1 MNEMTSGP
9 HYDNQE
15 NTACGGHSVS
25 EKTHSSKRIGG
36 RLRRLTPILLLAML
50 VACTR
55 ETDSW
60 DSDVAPAGP
69 RALTSGS
76 MPADQRGLQ
85 EVDRPK
91 TAGPKVKIGN
101 AQLVQAPGAPERVAT
116 FSAEGD
122 GDVTLNFVNANVR
135 EVVDAVLGQ
144 ILHLNYTIDPKVQ
157 ATITMQTSRPMKRDA
172 VLPTLENVLQASAIA
187 LVRAD
192 DVYRVVPLAGAAR
205 SGGMPSSVAQGQ
217 AGSAGYGLQI
227 IPLKYASAEH
237 LQKVLEPFVPSGGV
251 LQIDD
256 ARNLLL
262 VSGTQRDVDSFLK
275 LVNIFDVDW
284 LSGMSYGLFALQQ
297 GAAGSVAQELN
308 MILSSGK
315 NGPLAGIVR
324 IVPIERINSIL
335 LVSSQP
341 SYIQRAQEW
350 IQRLDEGSDESAPR
364 LYVYYVQNSR
374 SSDLAKV
381 LSQMFGGSVV
391 KTVTPTVTP
400 GASLAR
406 IGSDLPMLGGGASS
420 GSSGSSRPSPVIGGT
435 QSQPQDQAP
444 DAQANATITSD
455 SAGGGLPS
463 LPPPVNVGEVST
475 RTPQASSGVQ
485 IVADEKNNALVI
497 MSRPREYRM
506 IDAALKKL
514 DILPQQVLIEA
525 TVAEVTL
532 NDGLQYGLQWF
543 FKQGGSNFTLS
554 SLASGAIN
562 PVFPGFDWALGGGSA
577 KAVLNA
583 LSQVTKV
590 NVVSA
595 PQLMVLDHQTAM
607 LQVGDEVPIATQ
619 QATSVSTPGAPVVNS
634 IEMRSTGV
642 ILKVTPRV
650 NANGIATL
658 EIEQEVSDVAKTTT
672 STLDSPTIQQ
682 RRIRSVVSVGN
693 GETIALGGLIRQ
705 NKSRTRSG
713 LPILSDI
720 PILGALTSQTNDT
733 VQRTE
738 LLILLT
744 PTIVRNI
751 EEARSVTDEL
761 RKRLHSVLPV
771 APARKM

>member
-1 MNEMTSGP
+1 MTFGP
-9 HYDNQE
+9 HQDDRM
-15 NTACGGHSVS
+15 ACGGRSVAGNN
-25 EKTHSSKRIGG
+25 SSSQFPGR
-36 RLRRLTPILLLAML
+36 RLRRLMPVLLLATL
-50 VACTR
+50 VACNR

-60 DSDVAPAGP
+60 DGDFSPAGP

-76 MPADQRGLQ
+76 LPAEQRGLQ

-91 TAGPKVKIGN
+91 TTAPKVKIGN
-101 AQLVQAPGAPERVAT
+101 AQMVQAPGAPERLAT

-172 VLPTLENVLQASAIA
+172 VLPTFENVLQANAIA

-205 SGGMPSSVAQGQ
+205 SGAMPSSVAQGQ
-217 AGSAGYGLQI
+217 AGSPGYGLQI
-227 IPLKYASAEH
+227 IPLHFASAGH

-251 LQIDD
+251 LQVDE

-308 MILSSGK
+308 LILSSGK

-324 IVPIERINSIL
+324 VVPIERINSIL

-350 IQRLDEGSDESAPR
+350 IQRLDEGSDESAPK

-374 SSDLAKV
+374 ASDLAKV
-381 LSQMFGGSVV
+381 LSQMFGGSAV

-406 IGSDLPMLGGGASS
+406 IGGDQPMLGGSSSS
-420 GSSGSSRPSPVIGGT
+420 GSSSLSGSSPVIGGT
-435 QSQPQDQAP
+435 QSQAQAP
-444 DAQANATITSD
+444 DAQGNAPITSD

-463 LPPPVNVGEVST
+463 LPPPVDVSDVPT
-475 RTPQASSGVQ
+475 RAPQASSGVQ
-485 IVADEKNNALVI
+485 VVADEKNNALVI

-532 NDGLQYGLQWF
+532 NDDLQYGLQWF

-583 LSQVTKV
+583 LSRVTKV

-720 PILGALTSQTNDT
+720 PILGALTSQTSDT

-771 APARKM
+771 APARKL